1 MSAKHT
7 QGPWNAFNSIK
18 AIGVGSERSD
28 VAWVRFEECGL
39 MDTARS
45 QEEDEANARL
55 IAAAPELLEALR
67 MTSQALAWL
76 AHGKCRGFHPG
87 LPTADESLD
96 AARAAIAKAIG

>member
-7 QGPWNAFNSIK
+7 PGPWNAFNSIK

-55 IAAAPELLEALR
+55 IAAAPELLAAL
-67 MTSQALAWL
+67 QEVAEWDKVGAFPCV
-76 AHGKCRGFHPG
+76 H
-87 LPTADESLD
+87 
-96 AARAAIAKAIG
+96 AAIAKATK